1 MSGKMILGAQ
11 MYTVRDFTKT
21 NEDFARTME
30 RLAKIGY
37 KYVQVSGIGKEVTP
51 EAIAKAS
58 KDTGLKVVLTHT
70 AVDRILNETDKVIEE
85 HDLYGCDGVGIG
97 GIFMYRPFNLESFKR
112 FADDFAP
119 AIEKIKKAGKHFLY
133 HNHMFEFEKCE
144 GKLYLDHILE
154 ASPDIEF
161 TLDVHWVQA
170 GGADPAQY
178 IEKYA
183 DKIFTTHLKD
193 FTVVDNERKFA
204 AVGEGNM
211 NFDRIIEASVKCGIK
226 NHMVEQDTVPEGAD
240 PFDCL
245 ETSYKNIMTCYG
257 QYFEQ

>member
-1 MSGKMILGAQ
+1 MSEKMILGAQ
-11 MYTVRDFTKT
+11 MYTVRDFMKT
-21 NEDFARTME
+21 SDDFARTME
-30 RLAKIGY
+30 KLAKIGY
-37 KYVQVSGIGKEVTP
+37 KYVQVSGKGADVTA
-51 EAIAKAS
+51 EDIAKAS

-70 AVDRILNETDKVIEE
+70 DIKRILEETDKVIEE
-85 HDLYGCDGVGIG
+85 HTLFDCDGIGIG
-97 GIFMYRPFNLESFKR
+97 GIFSYKPFNLDSFKR

-133 HNHMFEFEKCE
+133 HNHMFEFEKVD
-144 GKLYLDHILE
+144 GKLYLDHILN
-154 ASPDIEF
+154 ASPDIEL

-193 FTVVDNERKFA
+193 FTVTENERKFA

-211 NFDRIIEASVKCGIK
+211 NFDSIIAASLKNGVKY
-226 NHMVEQDTVPEGAD
+226 HMVEQDTVPEGAD

-245 ETSYKNIMTCYG
+245 TVSYNNIMTRYG
-257 QYFEQ
+257 QYFE

>member
-1 MSGKMILGAQ
+1 MSEKMILGAQ
-11 MYTVRDFTKT
+11 MYTVRNFTKT
-21 NEDFARTME
+21 SEDFEATME
-30 RLAKIGY
+30 KLAKIGY

-51 EAIAKAS
+51 ETIAKAS

-70 AVDRILNETDKVIEE
+70 DPKRILEETDKVIEE
-85 HDLYGCDGVGIG
+85 HTLYGCDGIGIG
-97 GIFMYRPFNLESFKR
+97 GIFQYKPWNMESFKR

-133 HNHMFEFEKCE
+133 HNHMFEFEKAE
-144 GKLYLDHILE
+144 GKLYLDHILN
-154 ASPDIEF
+154 ASPDIEL

-204 AVGEGNM
+204 EVGEGNM
-211 NFDRIIEASVKCGIK
+211 NFDRIIDACVKCGVK
-226 NHMVEQDTVPEGAD
+226 YHMVEQDDVLEGQD
-240 PFDCL
+240 PFECL
-245 ETSYKNIMTCYG
+245 ATSYNNIMSRYG
-257 QYFEQ
+257 QYFE